1 MDNKTAIETI
11 QSLVIC
17 GMRSGKRQL
26 FEALKVAIEA
36 LESAEP
42 KWIPI
47 SEDNLPE
54 DFQKVLITI
63 KRYDGSRAV
72 REAEYYENRTL
83 GRKTFRVFANNERWE
98 VGEEGLIAWMPKPEP
113 CQETSKED
121 KEGKMDE
128 D

>member
-1 MDNKTAIETI
+1 MDNKTAAETI
-11 QSLVIC
+11 QSLHIC

-36 LESAEP
+36 LESAES

-54 DFQKVLITI
+54 DFQEVLVTVV
-63 KRYDGSRAV
+63 RYNGTRVVRA
-72 REAEYYENRTL
+72 AEYHENPSL
-83 GRKTFRVFANNERWE
+83 ARKTFRILENNERWE

-113 CQETSKED
+113 CQEESR
-121 KEGKMDE
+121 
-128 D
+128 

>member
-1 MDNKTAIETI
+1 MDSKTAIETI
-11 QSLVIC
+11 QSLHIC

-63 KRYDGSRAV
+63 KRYDRSRVV
-72 REAEYYENRTL
+72 REAEYHENPSS

-113 CQETSKED
+113 FQEEN
-121 KEGKMDE
+121 
-128 D
+128 

>member
-11 QSLVIC
+11 QSLHIC

-36 LESAEP
+36 LETAEP

-54 DFQKVLITI
+54 DFQIVLITVV
-63 KRYDGSRAV
+63 KYDGSRVV
-72 REAEYYENRTL
+72 REAEYHENRSSS
-83 GRKTFRVFANNERWE
+83 RKTFRILENDERWE
-98 VGEEGLIAWMPKPEP
+98 IEDERVLAWMPKPAPYE
-113 CQETSKED
+113 EENN
-121 KEGKMDE
+121 G
-128 D
+128 

>member
-11 QSLVIC
+11 QSLNIC

-26 FEALKVAIEA
+26 FEALKIAIEA

-54 DFQKVLITI
+54 DFQKVLITVV
-63 KRYDGSRAV
+63 RYDGSRVV
-72 REAEYYENRTL
+72 REAEYHETPSL
-83 GRKTFRVFANNERWE
+83 ARKTFRVFANNERWE

-113 CQETSKED
+113 FQEEN
-121 KEGKMDE
+121 
-128 D
+128 

>member
-1 MDNKTAIETI
+1 MDSKTAIETI
-11 QSLVIC
+11 QSLHIY

-26 FEALKVAIEA
+26 FEALKIAIEA

-63 KRYDGSRAV
+63 VRYDGARVA
-72 REAEYYENRTL
+72 REAEYHENSSL
-83 GRKTFRVFANNERWE
+83 GRRTFRVFANNERWE
-98 VGEEGLIAWMPKPEP
+98 VGEEGLLAWMPMPFPAPYE
-113 CQETSKED
+113 EENN
-121 KEGKMDE
+121 G
-128 D
+128 